1 MQWMIA
7 VKLQQLTMLL
17 QIAKPKPVK
26 RTKVEEESYREGT
39 LFFEY
44 EDDEESVNELDT
56 ETPSAFMLKMQQEM
70 KKPPTPLPVVSSR
83 GRTFLLLLS
92 NFFFF
97 SLNLLVVVNANF
109 SIWTSQ
115 RQSYPSMY
123 HKDSLTPPVV
133 TLCIYVLFRVARFF
147 LFIQHVTLVIFI
159 E

>member
-1 MQWMIA
+1 M
-7 VKLQQLTMLL
+7 KLQQLTMLL

-70 KKPPTPLPVVSSR
+70 KKPPTPLVSSR

-92 NFFFF
+92 NFFLNFLKF
-97 SLNLLVVVNANF
+97 S
-109 SIWTSQ
+109 
-115 RQSYPSMY
+115 
-123 HKDSLTPPVV
+123 
-133 TLCIYVLFRVARFF
+133 
-147 LFIQHVTLVIFI
+147 
-159 E
+159 